1 MAHEG
6 SSRKGTE
13 IRLAGAQSQSELAAM
28 VGGRRQRVNAHL
40 GELVEGGMIRLAGR
54 ESSSSTSMLSNGVES
69 GSRPQG
75 SKR

>member
-54 ESSSSTSMLSNGVES
+54 EIVVIDLDALERRGEW
-69 GSRPQG
+69 
-75 SKR
+75 